1 MFLFFERR
9 LNMLSMSTLSW
20 VITGVAVL
28 ILAVV
33 IGMKIKD
40 RYY

>member
-1 MFLFFERR
+1 
-9 LNMLSMSTLSW
+9 MLSMSTISW

-40 RYY
+40 RYF

>member
-1 MFLFFERR
+1 
-9 LNMLSMSTLSW
+9 MLSMSTLSW

-40 RYY
+40 RYF

>member
-1 MFLFFERR
+1 
-9 LNMLSMSTLSW
+9 MLSMNTMSW
-20 VITGVAVL
+20 IVTVVVVL
-28 ILAVV
+28 IVAVV

>member
-1 MFLFFERR
+1 
-9 LNMLSMSTLSW
+9 MLSMSTTSW
-20 VITGVAVL
+20 IVIVVAVL
-28 ILAVV
+28 VVAVV

>member
-1 MFLFFERR
+1 
-9 LNMLSMSTLSW
+9 MLSMSTMSW

-33 IGMKIKD
+33 IGMKVKD

>member
-1 MFLFFERR
+1 
-9 LNMLSMSTLSW
+9 MLSMSTLNW
-20 VITGVAVL
+20 VITGVVVL